1 PHYLLTLPAK
11 GRQLAL
17 PFMVYGVAACA
28 VFWALSWAALQVP
41 SVATRI
47 GPLRLLVFSLPFDAL
62 LDAGL
67 VVWAQATLWSSFSR
81 PLGRVLAAVGVFAAY
96 CGMWALVRVDVLIP
110 TSAAIAIA
118 CALLAAGF
126 VVGLRA
132 VERARWAA

>member
-1 PHYLLTLPAK
+1 
-11 GRQLAL
+11 
-17 PFMVYGVAACA
+17 
-28 VFWALSWAALQVP
+28 
-41 SVATRI
+41 
-47 GPLRLLVFSLPFDAL
+47 FDAL

-132 VERARWAA
+132 VERARWAAAAGTVRTKTRRSPRSHSSPLGALLWVDRHVRGRR